1 MILPRRF
8 RAGVF
13 ASLVLGV
20 GLVASP
26 VLAHGDLHEQI
37 EAISARILADPGNA
51 QLVFHRAELYRD
63 HEEWALAAA
72 DYDRAEKLAPG
83 NIVVRLGR
91 GRLWLAMGKLDAAKV
106 ELDAFLAV
114 EPDNAG
120 ALADRAQLAQT
131 QQRFDDAAADYS
143 AAIAHA
149 DPVDSELYLGRA
161 RALAAAG
168 KVDAAISGLDEGS
181 EKLGHP
187 PTLGLLAVELE
198 RDRGNFAAALQRI
211 DALRAGAAR
220 QEAWL
225 ERRGDLL
232 QVAGRADEA
241 RQAWTESLRAIDAL
255 PTRLAGTEA
264 MLALRQRLN
273 AKLAPPTR

>member
-1 MILPRRF
+1 MIPRPWLAAGRF
-8 RAGVF
+8 AG
-13 ASLVLGV
+13 LVL
-20 GLVASP
+20 VAALTATP

-37 EAISARILADPGNA
+37 QTISARIRAEPNNA

-91 GRLWLAMGKLDAAKV
+91 GRLWMAMGKLEAAKI
-106 ELDAFLAV
+106 EFDAFLAA

-120 ALADRAQLAQT
+120 ALADRAQLAQA
-131 QQRFDDAAADYS
+131 QGRFDDAAADYS

-149 DPVDSELYLGRA
+149 DPVDAELYLGRA

-168 KVDAAISGLDEGS
+168 KIDAAISGLDEGS
-181 EKLGHP
+181 AKLGHP
-187 PTLGLLAVELE
+187 PTLGLLAVDLE
-198 RDRGNFAAALQRI
+198 RGRGNHAAALDRV
-211 DALRAGAAR
+211 DAMRAGAVR

-225 ERRGDLL
+225 ERRGDIL
-232 QVAGRADEA
+232 QAAGRGEEA
-241 RQAWTESLRAIDAL
+241 RQAWTDSLRALDAL
-255 PTRLAGTEA
+255 PTRLAGTDA
-264 MLALRQRLN
+264 MQALRQRLT
-273 AKLAPPTR
+273 AKLASPTR